1 MVMLNMV
8 FMLMVAGGAECST
21 TPTAIGGFIAGGSAG
36 GTLARTRQGG
46 SHDIAPLHR
55 EGLSTLKPSLV
66 APTAERSGIGDLLP
80 IAWANTAGATPAWDS
95 EPTTF

>member
-1 MVMLNMV
+1 MPATDNHEDIV
-8 FMLMVAGGAECST
+8 
-21 TPTAIGGFIAGGSAG
+21 AGGSAG